1 MGAKELLGDLVSAIA
16 KLETNN
22 VKKLGY
28 RILELEINP
37 QEILRT
43 LAKGMEIVGEKY
55 ENCEYFLSELFVAGN
70 LMQDILNILEP
81 RLRVVVEE
89 VTGKVVI
96 GTVKGDLHDLG
107 KEIIG
112 IMLKS
117 AGFQI
122 IDLGVDVSAD
132 KFVETVR
139 KEKPV
144 ILAISALLTST
155 MMEMEKIIE
164 TLRKNNLRH
173 HVKIIIGG
181 RPVTQRFADE
191 IGADAY
197 GKDAVDA
204 IKKVKTL
211 IAI

>member
-1 MGAKELLGDLVSAIA
+1 MGVNELLGDLVSAIA
-16 KLETNN
+16 NLETNN
-22 VKKLGY
+22 AKKLGY

-70 LMQDILNILEP
+70 IMQDILSILEP
-81 RLRVVVEE
+81 KLGVVVEE
-89 VTGKVVI
+89 VTAKVVI
-96 GTVKGDLHDLG
+96 GTVEGDLHDLG

-122 IDLGVDVSAD
+122 IDLGVDVSAE
-132 KFVETVR
+132 KFVETVK

-173 HVKIIIGG
+173 QVKIIIGG
-181 RPVTQRFADE
+181 RPVTQSFADE

-211 IAI
+211 TAI

>member
-1 MGAKELLGDLVSAIA
+1 LGIKELLDDLVSAITN
-16 KLETNN
+16 LETNN

-28 RILELEINP
+28 RILKLEISP
-37 QEILRT
+37 QEILNT

-55 ENCEYFLSELFVAGN
+55 ENCEYFLSELLVAGN
-70 LMQDILNILEP
+70 IMQDTLNILEP
-81 RLRVVVEE
+81 KLRAVAEE
-89 VTGKVVI
+89 VTGKIVI

-107 KEIIG
+107 KDIIG

-122 IDLGVDVSAD
+122 IDLGVDVSTE
-132 KFVETVR
+132 KFVETVKTER
-139 KEKPV
+139 PA

-173 HVKIIIGG
+173 KVKIIIGG
-181 RPVTQRFADE
+181 RPVTQSFADE

-211 IAI
+211 IS